1 MDEVKEGIEENEEVK
16 KLKEQV
22 EMLAMDNQILKETIV
37 RMSVKNVGL

>member
-22 EMLAMDNQILKETIV
+22 DMLVKDNQLLKEVIV
-37 RMSVKNVGL
+37 RLSIKNVGL

>member
-22 EMLAMDNQILKETIV
+22 EMLARDNQILKETIV
-37 RMSVKNVGL
+37 RLSIKTVGL

>member
-1 MDEVKEGIEENEEVK
+1 MDEVRENIEENEEVK